1 MPQLTAG
8 ATFTN
13 GSNNYIVLDVIPAD
27 YPFKQVLK
35 EYHEGGII
43 VIQNSKTTRIGYAD
57 YSKIQQRID
66 EGTYTMIEE

>member
-13 GSNNYIVLDVIPAD
+13 GSNNYTVLDVIPAD
-27 YPFKQVLK
+27 YPFRQVLK
-35 EYHEGGII
+35 EYHEGDTI
-43 VIQNSKTTRIGYAD
+43 VIHNSKTNRIGYAD

-66 EGTYTMIEE
+66 EGTYTIIEP